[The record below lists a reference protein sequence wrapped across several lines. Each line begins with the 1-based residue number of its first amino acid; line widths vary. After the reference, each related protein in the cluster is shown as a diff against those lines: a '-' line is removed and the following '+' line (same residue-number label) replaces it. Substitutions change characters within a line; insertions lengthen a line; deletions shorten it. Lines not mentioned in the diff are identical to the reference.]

1 MQRHDATGTQSR
13 PKLCE
18 SDMMAEGI
26 EQTFKLWNQNHCS
39 SHPVS
44 RWFARV
50 DRWPHC
56 KIGKIY
62 MITNHWLACACFQ
75 QNAVKIVFFSN
86 WLGTKN
92 QQKWFSTPK
101 KLITSISSFKTSKTF
116 APSSKSNSWG
126 RMFSYPRN
134 PDPSSKKNSRP
145 PMCSTPPPKKKY
157 SITSA
162 CNTFYHVFLNMSKK
176 KGEKSPFFV
185 EGTTSI
191 TLAKLQPQRL
201 SATSSGSKS
210 QAL

>member
-101 KLITSISSFKTSKTF
+101 NSSPRSRRSKHRKPLPPRQSRTVEVECFHTLGIQTLLLKKT
-116 APSSKSNSWG
+116 
-126 RMFSYPRN
+126 
-134 PDPSSKKNSRP
+134 PDPQWVQ
-145 PMCSTPPPKKKY
+145 PPPKKK
-157 SITSA
+157 I
-162 CNTFYHVFLNMSKK
+162 LNNICM
-176 KGEKSPFFV
+176 
-185 EGTTSI
+185 
-191 TLAKLQPQRL
+191 
-201 SATSSGSKS
+201 
-210 QAL
+210 